1 VILPLA
7 IVERSPMEEYTLQHS
22 NIVDALKHNVS
33 DALKLYNELELI
45 SALALKQDT
54 KESKSLDKRLDVLIR
69 EKEERLFR
77 LMKFSDYPA
86 MTMAAYPESKFMS
99 SYDYKRAKDTI
110 TDPILIRGITTG
122 NYADHARKHGRDYY
136 FMETG
141 YLGNYRSENNTTGRK
156 IYHRIEKNGMQQNRI
171 MDVPDDRWTALCKF
185 NPALAYHG
193 WRKNPGSKILLIMST
208 EKPFEYYGDN
218 KDTWVSNTIATL
230 KANSD
235 REIVIREKAG
245 RAERTNDTIYDA
257 LNDDIWAVVTYNSV
271 AAVEAI
277 QSGIP
282 AFSMAPTAASTIS
295 TTDLSLID
303 YPPKVDEEVVYKWL
317 SSVAYGQFSVNE
329 LLTGEAWRLVQE
341 NDSRPTLNY

>member
-1 VILPLA
+1 MILPLA

-22 NIVDALKHNVS
+22 DIVDALKHNVS
-33 DALKLYNELELI
+33 DALALHYELQDLTTQIKNLPDKDSKASDKKLDLI
-45 SALALKQDT
+45 
-54 KESKSLDKRLDVLIR
+54 IR

-86 MTMAAYPESKFMS
+86 MTMAAYPAAKFMS
-99 SYDYKRAKDTI
+99 SYDYKRAKDTV
-110 TDPILIRGITTG
+110 TDPILIRGISTG
-122 NYADHARKHGRDYY
+122 NYAKYAREHGRDYY

-156 IYHRIEKNGMQQNRI
+156 IYHRIEKNDMQQNRI
-171 MDVPDDRWTALCKF
+171 MDVPNDRWTALCNF
-185 NPALAYHG
+185 NPTLAYRG
-193 WRKNPGSKILLIMST
+193 WRKKTGSKILLIMST

-218 KDTWVSNTIATL
+218 KDAWVAQTIATI

-235 REIVIREKAG
+235 REIVVREKAG

-282 AFSMAPTAASTIS
+282 AFSMAPTAASVVS
-295 TTDLSLID
+295 STDLTQIETPPRPNKELIQRWLWSL
-303 YPPKVDEEVVYKWL
+303 
-317 SSVAYGQFSVNE
+317 AYGQFSVTE
-329 LLTGEAWRLVQE
+329 LLTGEAWKLVQE
-341 NDSRPTLNY
+341 NDHRPTLNY